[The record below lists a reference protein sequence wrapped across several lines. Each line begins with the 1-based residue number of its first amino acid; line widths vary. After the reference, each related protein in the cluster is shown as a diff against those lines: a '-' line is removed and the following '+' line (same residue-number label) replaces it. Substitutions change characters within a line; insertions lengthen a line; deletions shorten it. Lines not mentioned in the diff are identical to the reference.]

1 MTIQGDKI
9 VVVGAGLMG
18 TGIAHAF
25 ASSGFPTV
33 LVDTNAQ
40 ALQQAAQSVHK
51 ILDDGVKLG
60 KVEAAAAEAAKAR
73 LATNTDLGSAA
84 QGAMLL
90 VETVS
95 ENLAVKK
102 AVVAQA
108 APVMAANAIIAT
120 NTSALSVTEIATS
133 APAPD
138 RVVGMHFFNP
148 VHKMKLVELVRG
160 LATSDETVARTRAY
174 SDAVG
179 KTSIIVNESPG
190 LTTSRMSALAGNEA
204 MWMLQE
210 GTASAEDIDTALRLG
225 FNHPMGPLELG
236 DLTGWDTRLS
246 VLKYLHQTLGEVWS
260 AVAHE
265 GVLRVDQQVAV
276 RLAATRHTDGR
287 WCRPSC
293 QASQAVHAGTRGAPA
308 VPTAACSAMPAGLSG
323 KTTPAAPDRVIRTS
337 AATTHP
343 PGGAQRSTNALSRSR
358 GGGAPPVREIRRPG
372 RLAPRLNR
380 PPLVATGTQPAV

>member
-1 MTIQGDKI
+1 MKSDRI

-25 ASSGFPTV
+25 ASSGHTTV
-33 LVDTNAQ
+33 LVDSNPE
-40 ALQQAAQSVHK
+40 ALQRAQQAVAN

-60 KVEAAAAEAAKAR
+60 KVEAAAADAAKAR
-73 LATNTDLGSAA
+73 LSTQTDLSAAA

-108 APVMAANAIIAT
+108 APVMAANAIIAS
-120 NTSALSVTEIATS
+120 NTSALSVTEIATA
-133 APAPD
+133 APAPE

-160 LATSDETVARTRAY
+160 LATSDETVLRTRAY
-174 SDAVG
+174 CDAIG

-210 GTASAEDIDTALRLG
+210 GTATAEDIDTALRLG

-246 VLKYLHQTLGEVWS
+246 VLKYLHSTLGDKFRPCPLIIKMVAAGRYGRKTGHGVYKYEGGQRVPGSGLKAS
-260 AVAHE
+260 A
-265 GVLRVDQQVAV
+265 L
-276 RLAATRHTDGR
+276 
-287 WCRPSC
+287 
-293 QASQAVHAGTRGAPA
+293 
-308 VPTAACSAMPAGLSG
+308 
-323 KTTPAAPDRVIRTS
+323 
-337 AATTHP
+337 
-343 PGGAQRSTNALSRSR
+343 
-358 GGGAPPVREIRRPG
+358 
-372 RLAPRLNR
+372 
-380 PPLVATGTQPAV
+380 